1 MKSPALGWFQLPKF
15 GLEYINNACQILSLG
30 ALIAI
35 SVHSRR
41 SASSRLS
48 CDDMQHQSSSPLTI
62 RIPPSQSSSA
72 LARTR
77 STTSTHLTDEDEE
90 DLATRELQNNPM
102 GPRDEVAQNMRLN
115 AVVARTAHRR
125 TRTQLLIRV
134 RWLTGWQYVDPRG
147 FNIVPGSL

>member
-1 MKSPALGWFQLPKF
+1 
-15 GLEYINNACQILSLG
+15 
-30 ALIAI
+30 
-35 SVHSRR
+35 
-41 SASSRLS
+41 
-48 CDDMQHQSSSPLTI
+48 MQHQSSSPLTI

-72 LARTR
+72 LAPTR
-77 STTSTHLTDEDEE
+77 STTSTDLTDEHEE

-125 TRTQLLIRV
+125 APTVVLVRV
-134 RWLTGWQYVDPRG
+134 RWLTGLQYVDPRG